1 MIEPDGAS
9 PRSATPA
16 STGGPTVSFGFNL
29 GKIPD
34 QGEDSDPILRV
45 GRDLGLVAVFDGMGG
60 AGGTVYQTPDGPR
73 SGAYLA
79 SRVARDVVE
88 RRMVDLLEPDWYLD
102 GRATADD
109 IRRSVKDALVERLA
123 ALKAPKSGLRSK
135 LLRALPTTM
144 ALAALQRS
152 EPEGDRWACHVLWA
166 GDSRAYVFEPGGAR
180 QLSIDDLRDP
190 GDAMENLTHDSVVA
204 NAMSADIDFDVRYQ
218 RVELQAPFF
227 VVCATDGCFGY
238 VRSPM
243 HFEHLVL
250 SHLQQARSVSAWS
263 SSLQAQITS
272 ITGDDAAMSVL
283 GVGVDFDRLQRL
295 FAPRTEALVS
305 EYLAPLDAAMDAVA
319 EADAA
324 LDALRRQQIET
335 TAEVWRK
342 YKPGYER
349 YLHPSDDPDDS
360 LRSTGPITPA
370 AEVPDASQEPDAPTP
385 VDDHED
391 AREDERAT
399 S

>member
-1 MIEPDGAS
+1 MSSPEPVS
-9 PRSATPA
+9 PPPDRPTAA
-16 STGGPTVSFGFNL
+16 GGPTVSFGFNL

-79 SRVARDVVE
+79 SRLARDVVE

-102 GRATADD
+102 GRAAARD
-109 IRRSVKDALVERLA
+109 IRNAVKDALVERLET
-123 ALKAPKSGLRSK
+123 LNAPKSGLRSK

-144 ALAALQRS
+144 ALAALQRA
-152 EPEGDRWACHVLWA
+152 EPHGSRWACHVLWA
-166 GDSRAYVFEPGGAR
+166 GDSRAYVFEPDGAR

-190 GDAMENLTHDSVVA
+190 GDAMDNLTHDSVVA

-250 SHLQQARSVSAWS
+250 AHLQKARSVAAWS
-263 SSLQAQITS
+263 SSLQAEIKA

-283 GVGVDFDRLQRL
+283 AFGVDLDDLKRL
-295 FAPRTEALVS
+295 FGPRVAALEA
-305 EYLAPLDAAMDAVA
+305 EYLAPLDAAVDAVA
-319 EADAA
+319 EAEAA
-324 LDALRRQQIET
+324 LEALRRQRVET
-335 TAEVWRK
+335 TSEIWRR

-349 YLHPSDDPDDS
+349 YLHPSDDPDEEQ
-360 LRSTGPITPA
+360 GPSSGAISPPA
-370 AEVPDASQEPDAPTP
+370 DDGADAPKDEPSEDPGAQGGDAS
-385 VDDHED
+385 
-391 AREDERAT
+391 
-399 S
+399 